1 MHDIDL
7 IISGG
12 KALLLDEANTCLDNA
27 GIAIHDSSI
36 IDIGRREDILK
47 RYAAKKIIDAEG
59 SLVLPGF
66 VNTHT
71 HAAMTCFRGIADDLE
86 LMDWLNNYIFPAE
99 AKNVNPHLA
108 YWGSMLAC
116 AEMIKSGTTTFCDM
130 YIFEEETARAA
141 KEAGVRCLVG
151 EVLFDFPS
159 PSCKTPEEGLACTR
173 RLAEKWYNDPLVRI
187 IVEPHSLYTCS
198 RPLLQ
203 QAKMIADEFGLMLG
217 IHLLENQQEHDQL
230 LEKHGKSAV
239 AFLDDIGYLNE
250 RLLAFH
256 CVYLTINDISL
267 FAKHGCKVSHNP
279 ASNMKLG
286 NGIPP
291 ITDMLEAGITVGLGT
306 DGCASN
312 NTLDMIKE
320 MSTAAK
326 LHKVAMLDP
335 TVMDAKTAMRM
346 ATINGAKALG
356 MGHRVGSLE
365 TGKKADIILIGLNKP
380 HLTPMYN
387 AWSHMVYA
395 AGGADVDT
403 VIINGKVVMENR
415 RLLTIAEEDVMNEV
429 RKIAVGVK
437 KSMNM

>member
-1 MHDIDL
+1 MQDIDL
-7 IISGG
+7 MISGG
-12 KALLLDEANTCLDNA
+12 KALLLDEKNSCIENA
-27 GIAIHDSSI
+27 GIAINKSHI
-36 IDIGRREDILK
+36 IEIGKKEEILIK
-47 RYAAKKIIDAEG
+47 YKAKKTINTDN
-59 SLVLPGF
+59 SLVMPGF

-71 HAAMTCFRGIADDLE
+71 HAAMTCFRGMADDLE

-108 YWGSMLAC
+108 YWGSLLAC

-130 YIFEEETARAA
+130 YIFEDETARAA
-141 KEAGVRCLVG
+141 KESGMRCLVG

-159 PSCKTPEEGLACTR
+159 PSCKTPEEGLEYTR
-173 RLAEKWYNDPLVRI
+173 RLAETWRDDPLVNI

-198 RPLLQ
+198 ASLLRN
-203 QAKMIADEFGLMLG
+203 AKEVADQYGLMIG
-217 IHLLENQQEHDQL
+217 IHLLENADEL
-230 LEKHGKSAV
+230 TRLEDKFGKSAV
-239 AFLDDIGYLNE
+239 SFLNDIGYLNE

-256 CVYLTINDISL
+256 CVYLSTDDIRL
-267 FAKHGCKVSHNP
+267 FAEKGCKVSHNP
-279 ASNMKLG
+279 ASNMKLA

-291 ITDMLEAGITVGLGT
+291 VLEMFREGITVGLGT

-326 LHKVAMLDP
+326 LHKVAALNP
-335 TVMDAKTAMRM
+335 TVMDARTAVRM

-356 MGHRVGSLE
+356 LDKLTGSLE
-365 TGKKADIILIGLNKP
+365 AGKKADVIILDLNKP
-380 HLTPMYN
+380 HLTPIYN
-387 AWSHMVYA
+387 EYSHLVYA

-415 RLLTIAEEDVMNEV
+415 RLLTIDENEV
-429 RKIAVGVK
+429 MQQVRSIAANIT
-437 KSMNM
+437 KSFST

>member
-12 KALLLDEANTCLDNA
+12 KALLIDEANTCQDDA
-27 GIAIHDSSI
+27 GIAVHDSFI

-86 LMDWLNNYIFPAE
+86 LMDWLNNFIFPAE

-108 YWGSMLAC
+108 YWGSLLAC

-159 PSCKTPEEGLACTR
+159 PSCKTPEESLTCTR
-173 RLAEKWYNDPLVRI
+173 RLAEKWHNDPLVKI

-203 QAKMIADEFGLMLG
+203 KAKIIADEFGLMLG

-250 RLLAFH
+250 KLLAFH
-256 CVYLTINDISL
+256 CVYLTLNDIQR
-267 FAKHGCKVSHNP
+267 FAQHGCKVSHNP

-291 ITDMLEAGITVGLGT
+291 LKDMLEAGITVGLGT

-312 NTLDMIKE
+312 NTLDMIRE
-320 MSTAAK
+320 MSTAAL
-326 LHKVAMLDP
+326 LHKVATLDP
-335 TVMDAKTAMRM
+335 TVMDAKTTMRM
-346 ATINGAKALG
+346 ATINGAKAIG
-356 MGHRVGSLE
+356 MGHLVGSLE
-365 TGKKADIILIGLNKP
+365 AGKKADIILIGLNKP
-380 HLTPMYN
+380 HLTPLYN
-387 AWSHMVYA
+387 AYSHMVYA

-415 RLLTIAEEDVMNEV
+415 RLLTIAETDVMKEV
-429 RKIAVGVK
+429 RRIAVSIK
-437 KSMNM
+437 KSMGM

>member
-116 AEMIKSGTTTFCDM
+116 AEMIRSGTTTFCDM

-346 ATINGAKALG
+346 ATINGARALG
-356 MGHRVGSLE
+356 MGHLVGSLE
-365 TGKKADIILIGLNKP
+365 VGKKADIILIGLNKP
-380 HLTPMYN
+380 HLTPLYN
-387 AWSHMVYA
+387 AYSHMVYA

-403 VIINGKVVMENR
+403 VVINGKVVMENR
-415 RLLTIAEEDVMNEV
+415 RLLTIAEADVMNEV

>member
-346 ATINGAKALG
+346 ATINGARALG
-356 MGHRVGSLE
+356 MGHLVGSLE
-365 TGKKADIILIGLNKP
+365 VGKKADIILIGLNKP
-380 HLTPMYN
+380 HLTPLYN
-387 AWSHMVYA
+387 AYSHMVYA

-403 VIINGKVVMENR
+403 VVINGKVVMENR
-415 RLLTIAEEDVMNEV
+415 RLLTIAEADVMNEV